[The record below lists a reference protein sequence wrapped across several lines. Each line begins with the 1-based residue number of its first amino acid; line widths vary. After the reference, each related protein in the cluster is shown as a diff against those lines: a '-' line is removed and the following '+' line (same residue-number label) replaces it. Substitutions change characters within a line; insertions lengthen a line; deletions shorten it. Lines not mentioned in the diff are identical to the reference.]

1 MFKATAFVSEG
12 NYILVQGEAPILL
25 LAHLDT
31 VHQTPVKS
39 ICKTENGSILMSPEG
54 IGGDDRCGVYALVNL
69 HRSATKKPWLLFT
82 CDEETGGVGA
92 SKFCEHHLEGKLP
105 KGVDGMKLLV
115 EIDRKGKKDAVY
127 YDCANKD
134 FEKYITSKGFKTEW
148 GSFSDISYVAPEL
161 GVAAV
166 NLSSGYYNAH
176 TTHEYINRSQLDAVV
191 KKVAEIIVEANT
203 VEFPRYEYIESRLG
217 RWTDVWDFGK
227 KIDTKNYV
235 GGWYDDP
242 NSLDDIPME
251 ILNEYIELTDYY
263 SYEELDELRRDFGD
277 SIITQLY
284 KDEILEGKPITLPDE
299 EEDADD
305 DFWRMRKWNK
315 N

>member
-1 MFKATAFVSEG
+1 
-12 NYILVQGEAPILL
+12 
-25 LAHLDT
+25 
-31 VHQTPVKS
+31 
-39 ICKTENGSILMSPEG
+39 MSPEG
-54 IGGDDRCGVYALVNL
+54 IGGDDRCGVYALVKL

-82 CDEETGGVGA
+82 CEEETGGVGA

-105 KGVDGMKLLV
+105 KGIDGMKLLV

-134 FEKYITSKGFKTEW
+134 FEKYIASKGFKTEW

-191 KKVAEIIVEANT
+191 KKVAEIIVEAST
-203 VEFPRYEYIESRLG
+203 AEFPRYEYIESRLG

-235 GGWYDDP
+235 GAWYDDP

-299 EEDADD
+299 EEDTDD